1 MLFRSLVAAFAIGWL
16 FVINVHAQTSAT
28 PPRDDHQFWHET
40 QIVKPLNEA
49 KTQNLVIIGILRIGR
64 ELRRPVD
71 ERIGAGVSFRFK
83 KYFTFMPFYLYTD
96 QQPFAGRHINEHRL
110 VAELTIK
117 VPVGQ
122 FTFTDRNRYERRV
135 RHREA
140 DFGVYRNRLFIDH
153 PAKLGSFALKPF
165 VGAEIFYSTQ
175 TTGGRPQDLVRARYL
190 AGINKQITPNLYGEL
205 FYLRQQDGVARPGN
219 VHAIGTFLRYTL
231 K

>member
-1 MLFRSLVAAFAIGWL
+1 MLFRLFAGVLAGCILFITVAQ
-16 FVINVHAQTSAT
+16 AQTAV

-40 QIVKPLNEA
+40 QIVKPLDEA
-49 KTQNLVIIGILRIGR
+49 KTKNLVFIGILRTGR
-64 ELRRPVD
+64 ELHRPVD
-71 ERIGAGVSFRFK
+71 ERIGAGVSLRFK

-117 VPVGQ
+117 VPVGK

-135 RHREA
+135 RHRER

-153 PAKLGSFALKPF
+153 PAKLGSFAFKPF
-165 VGAEIFYSTQ
+165 IGAEIFYSTQ
-175 TTGGRPQDLVRARYL
+175 TTGGRPQDLVRVRYL
-190 AGINKQITPNLYGEL
+190 AGINKQITSQLYGEV
-205 FYLRQQDGVARPGN
+205 FYVRQQDGVARPGN
-219 VHAIGTFLRYTL
+219 VHAVGTFLRYTL